1 MAVVKQEMNYKK
13 TSFSLHRSSTP
24 QCADIFDMILSKK
37 VGPMTAASQDSN
49 QALTKNDGNND
60 NEKDNDVNMESVP
73 EVDRQWLLKLLKKHS
88 SDPRLVPYYAELHE
102 KYPILKDKALVVA
115 PMVDQS
121 DLPFRLLCRNYG
133 TNLCFTPMVHAK
145 MFHQKEAYKK
155 QFWSYVNG
163 TPPGDRPLIV
173 QLCGSDTSSLIYTIR
188 YILSSK
194 GSVDGFDLNCG
205 CPQTIAKRGN
215 YGAYLL
221 EKEDGNVVVDVVKKL
236 VEEVGQEV
244 PISVKVRILPS
255 GVEDS
260 LKLYKRL
267 VDAGASMLTIHGR
280 NRMQKGL
287 KTGKTDWDA
296 IKQVVELFG
305 DKIPIMA
312 NGGISNLDDVRECL
326 EYTGVDGVMSSEA
339 ILEYPAL
346 FTDTNTEAV
355 GGKRTGPRRM
365 QLAKEYLETADKH
378 PPQLGGQ
385 GNGIKCVRAHIHKIL
400 HEDLTG
406 RNDLRQNIALAQD
419 HDELRTYFNDI
430 EELNK
435 VEEHS
440 VESEGL
446 AWYMRHRIPRR
457 NDSNPI
463 PRKFQR
469 ATSST
474 KIGISLEA
482 PSNAAEEDGNCGE
495 GCH

>member
-1 MAVVKQEMNYKK
+1 M
-13 TSFSLHRSSTP
+13 TP
-24 QCADIFDMILSKK
+24 
-37 VGPMTAASQDSN
+37 AAEDPN
-49 QALTKNDGNND
+49 QSLTKNTGDD
-60 NEKDNDVNMESVP
+60 DITMECAL
-73 EVDRQWLLKLLKKHS
+73 EVDRQWLHKLLKKHS
-88 SDPRLVPYYAELHE
+88 TDPRLVPYYSELHE
-102 KYPILKDKALVVA
+102 KYPILKNKAMVVA

-145 MFHQKEAYKK
+145 MFQQKEAYKK

-163 TPPGDRPLIV
+163 TPPEDRPLIV
-173 QLCGSDTSSLIYTIR
+173 QLCGSDTASLIYTIR

-205 CPQTIAKRGN
+205 CPQNIAKRGN

-221 EKEDGNVVVDVVKKL
+221 EKENGNVVVDVVKTLIK
-236 VEEVGQEV
+236 EVGNEI

-280 NRMQKGL
+280 NRIQKGL

-296 IKQVVELFG
+296 IKRVVELFG
-305 DKIPIMA
+305 EKIPIIA

-346 FTDTNTEAV
+346 FTETNTEAV
-355 GGKRTGPRRM
+355 GGKRTGPSRLL
-365 QLAKEYLETADKH
+365 LAKEYIQIAEKH
-378 PPQLGGQ
+378 SPKCGGQ
-385 GNGIKCVRAHIHKIL
+385 GNGIKCVRTHIHKML

-406 RNDLRQNIALAQD
+406 RNDLRQDIALAQD
-419 HDELRTYFNDI
+419 HEKLRTYLNDI

-435 VEEHS
+435 VEGHS
-440 VESEGL
+440 VKNEQL
-446 AWYMRHRIPRR
+446 AWYMRHRIARR

-463 PRKFQR
+463 PKKFQR
-469 ATSST
+469 ASSCT
-474 KIGISLEA
+474 KIGRAVEA
-482 PSNAAEEDGNCGE
+482 NSVVDEEDDGNCG
-495 GCH
+495 GHCI